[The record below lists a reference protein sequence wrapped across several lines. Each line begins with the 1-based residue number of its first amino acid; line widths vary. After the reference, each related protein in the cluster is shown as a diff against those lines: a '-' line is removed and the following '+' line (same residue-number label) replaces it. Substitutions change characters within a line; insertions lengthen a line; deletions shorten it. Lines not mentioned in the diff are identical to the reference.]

1 MKDASFAT
9 TDDTGTGGASYTNAS
24 HALMVGV
31 FNGAFYIDNSTSKPT
46 FANSVAASTTFG
58 TDYNTGSDDGIGFVN
73 DNPQQEYVCKADAA
87 VAQTAIG
94 TVFNCNNF
102 TASDAKS
109 GQSTVTLDITSA
121 AETKMFRV
129 VGSANE
135 IGNDDM
141 ASAGVNVRVAWNSAS
156 NLYQ

>member
-1 MKDASFAT
+1 
-9 TDDTGTGGASYTNAS
+9 
-24 HALMVGV
+24 MVGV

-73 DNPQQEYVCKADAA
+73 DNPQQEYVVKRMLLLHKLLSELFLI
-87 VAQTAIG
+87 VTTLLRVTQKRSI
-94 TVFNCNNF
+94 NCN
-102 TASDAKS
+102 TDMA
-109 GQSTVTLDITSA
+109 SA

-141 ASAGVNVRVAWNSAS
+141 AAAGVNVRVAWNSAS